1 MKHLLTTASFIA
13 AFAIVPVWAQQQGN
27 PAGMTPGM
35 PQSGPG
41 MPAPNQPNVPD
52 RNFARAAA
60 AGGLSE
66 VELGQLAEHEGQSS
80 AVREFGQRMVSDH
93 SKANAQLKELAAAA
107 SIPLP
112 NTPDAEHRMMREQL
126 DQVHGAAFDR
136 TYIRGQIIDHQQTAQ
151 LLEYE
156 IGSGQDAQLKS
167 FASQVLPIVMQHLEM
182 AQSIDAHLTGAAAP
196 EAAMPP
202 AVRAIRSPGTQE
214 QPQGAG
220 RAWGQSGQSQ

>member
-1 MKHLLTTASFIA
+1 MKSLLTTASFIA
-13 AFAIVPVWAQQQGN
+13 VFAVAPGWAQQQGN
-27 PAGMTPGM
+27 PTGMTPGT
-35 PQSGPG
+35 PQSRPG
-41 MPAPNQPNVPD
+41 MPVPNQPNVSD

-112 NTPDAEHRMMREQL
+112 NAPDEEHRIMREQL
-126 DQVHGAAFDR
+126 NQVHGAAFDR
-136 TYIRGQIIDHQQTAQ
+136 TYIRGQVTDHQQTVQ

-156 IGSGQDAQLKS
+156 IGSGQDAQLKG
-167 FASQVLPIVMQHLEM
+167 FASQVLPIVMQHLQM
-182 AQSIDAHLTGAAAP
+182 AQSIDAHVTGAAAP
-196 EAAMPP
+196 EAAMP
-202 AVRAIRSPGTQE
+202 AAARVIRAPGAQQ
-214 QPQGAG
+214 QPHV
-220 RAWGQSGQSQ
+220 GQRP